1 MCGIVGIARWGARD
15 SLGAEVERM
24 SAAVAHRGPDG
35 HGVLVRDGVALGH
48 RRLAIIDRE
57 TGGQP
62 MSDEAERVWIT
73 HNGEI
78 YNYQALRGELAARG
92 HRFRTRSDTEVI
104 LQAYRAWGDDCV
116 SRFRGMFAFAI
127 LDLDA
132 RRLLLARDHFGIKPL
147 YYRVGDG
154 YFAFA
159 SELSALRAIDDAPP
173 RGSLVALEHYLR
185 FHYIPAPD
193 TIFQRVF
200 KLPPATTLTLDLAGG
215 ARSVRRYW
223 DLTFATAP
231 ESNGADAA
239 LRADASIHESV
250 AAHLVAD
257 VPFGVLLSGG
267 IDSTTITSHVARLA
281 DESVRAFAIGF
292 DDAEWSELRYAETAA
307 RRCGVQLASEIVD
320 ESIVD
325 RFPALLRHYGEP
337 FGDNSALATFAVAR
351 LARQSVPMVLSG
363 DGGDEAFGGYD
374 KYVQWVRGAAL
385 VPSSLRHHRLRTV
398 MSRYRRRLRHG
409 RGNVGGWEFLLAQ
422 SSRRRRRALW
432 GDAYREMVD
441 VGCTAVDDAETR
453 AESWDLLS
461 YAQYLDYHSY
471 LVSLL
476 TKVDTAAMFHG
487 VEVRTPFV
495 DRELLAVASALP
507 LNQRLELDG
516 RGPITKPV
524 LKNLLSDAFGAA
536 FVHRPK
542 AGFVIPLECWLQP
555 GRRTRAQVESRLCG
569 ADGPLAAY
577 FRPDAVHAELRSF
590 DAGRGSSSRVWALF
604 ALSVWLDD
612 NAEIR
617 FA

>member
-1 MCGIVGIARWGARD
+1 
-15 SLGAEVERM
+15 
-24 SAAVAHRGPDG
+24 
-35 HGVLVRDGVALGH
+35 VLVRDGVAIGH

-62 MSDEAERVWIT
+62 MTDDSGRVWIT

-78 YNYQALRGELAARG
+78 YNYQALRAELAASG

-104 LQAYRAWGDDCV
+104 LHAYRAWGTDCV

-127 LDLDA
+127 LDPDA
-132 RRLLLARDHFGIKPL
+132 RRLVLARDHFGIKPL

-159 SELSALRAIDDAPP
+159 SELAALRVIDDAPP

-193 TIFQRVF
+193 TIFQGVF
-200 KLPPATTLTLDLAGG
+200 KLPPATILTLDLAGG
-215 ARSVRRYW
+215 ARSLHRYW
-223 DLTFATAP
+223 DLTFPTSP
-231 ESNGADAA
+231 RSSGVDAA
-239 LRADASIHESV
+239 PRADMSIHESV

-257 VPFGVLLSGG
+257 VPFGILLSGG
-267 IDSTTITSHVARLA
+267 IDSTTITSHVARLT
-281 DESVRAFAIGF
+281 DEPVRAFAIGF
-292 DDAEWSELRYAETAA
+292 DEADWSELRWAETAA
-307 RRCGVQLASEIVD
+307 RRCGVELASEIVD

-325 RFPALLRHYGEP
+325 RFPTLLRHYGEP

-374 KYVQWVRGAAL
+374 KYVHWVRGAAL
-385 VPSSLRHHRLRTV
+385 VPSLRHDRLRAV

-409 RGNVGGWEFLLAQ
+409 GGNVGGWEFLLAQ
-422 SSRRRRRALW
+422 SSRRRRRSLW
-432 GDAYREMVD
+432 RDSYRDLID
-441 VGCTAVDDAETR
+441 VGCTAVDEAEAR
-453 AESWDLLS
+453 AEAWDVLS

-507 LNQRLELDG
+507 LNQRLELNG
-516 RGPITKPV
+516 RGAITKPI
-524 LKNLLSDAFGAA
+524 LKNLLSDAFGEA

-542 AGFVIPLECWLQP
+542 AGFVIPLERWLQP
-555 GRRTRAQVESRLCG
+555 GRRTRAEVESRVCG
-569 ADGPLAAY
+569 ADAPLAAF
-577 FRPDAVHAELRSF
+577 FRPDAVQAELRLF
-590 DAGRGSSSRVWALF
+590 DAGRGSSSRLWALF
-604 ALSVWLDD
+604 ALSLWLDD
-612 NAEIR
+612 NSEIR